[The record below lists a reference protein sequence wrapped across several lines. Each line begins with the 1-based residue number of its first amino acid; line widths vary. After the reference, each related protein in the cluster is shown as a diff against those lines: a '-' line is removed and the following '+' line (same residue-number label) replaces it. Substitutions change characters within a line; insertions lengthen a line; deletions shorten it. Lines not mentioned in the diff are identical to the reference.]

1 MPRPILRRLLLSALA
16 CVPLAG
22 CDSDSVGVH
31 NVPAPQP
38 LRIIVD
44 SSRIVAQSDF
54 SSAASAS
61 QTVLTSDSAYTAWW
75 ASLGAGVPIPTG
87 VSFVDS
93 VLIGVTQGPRS
104 TSGYGVWVDSLTGS
118 SAHPVVHIRERTSVG
133 CPVLAVETSP
143 FQVVQ
148 LPALGDSVTF
158 AITTYVRTC
167 P

>member
-1 MPRPILRRLLLSALA
+1 
-16 CVPLAG
+16 
-22 CDSDSVGVH
+22 
-31 NVPAPQP
+31 
-38 LRIIVD
+38 
-44 SSRIVAQSDF
+44 VAQSDF
-54 SSAASAS
+54 SYAASAS
-61 QTVLTSDSAYTAWW
+61 HTVLTADSAYTAWW
-75 ASLGAGVPIPTG
+75 AALRTGAALPKG
-87 VSFVDS
+87 VSFLDS

-118 SAHPVVHIRERTSVG
+118 SAHPVVHIREQTSVG

-143 FQVVQ
+143 YQLVQ